1 LKKANNP
8 GQSDQLLSDDSDEEM
23 TNESDRIPEI
33 VQNQTI
39 YKINGKF
46 VPINPRHE

>member
-1 LKKANNP
+1 MDKQLKKANNP

-39 YKINGKF
+39 YKS
-46 VPINPRHE
+46 VLYLYLLH